1 MRSRRRRSTVTRWA
15 RTRAQ
20 HDRQGRIMAE
30 DPTPSVNDVVLAE
43 SRRGT
48 GRARYWQTG
57 IVRYS
62 GLYGIAILI
71 VIFSLTLPG
80 VFPTSV
86 TFRLVLEDQSIGGLL
101 ALAALIPLAA
111 GSIDLAFAYIAGLSM
126 VVMAWLNIN
135 TGIPTIVCAL
145 IALVCGVAVGV
156 LSGLII
162 VFFDIDSLIVTL
174 GTGTV
179 ALGMTELLTGGSVL
193 PTTLPNSFNYLGQGL
208 IGPLPVLAVI
218 LFVVA
223 ACMYVWLEHT
233 PSGRRLLA
241 TGNNRNAARAAGIK
255 VAKIQFLSLVA
266 SSVISGF
273 AGILLLCQIGSATD
287 TSASAYLLPAIAALF
302 LGTTQ
307 VINRVNVAGTIV
319 AVYLLGVGIKGLE
332 LAGAAPWVQEFFDG
346 LVLLI
351 AVVLAT
357 RGRVR
362 NRVSRRRNSNT
373 NKESSGKIDG
383 ISEVE
388 EQTSA

>member
-1 MRSRRRRSTVTRWA
+1 M
-15 RTRAQ
+15 Q
-20 HDRQGRIMAE
+20 E

-48 GRARYWQTG
+48 GWPRYWQTG

-71 VIFSLTLPG
+71 VIFSLTQPG

-135 TGIPTIVCAL
+135 TGIPTILCAL
-145 IALVCGVAVGV
+145 IAMVCAVAFGA

-179 ALGMTELLTGGSVL
+179 ALGVTELITGGSVL
-193 PTTLPNSFNYLGQGL
+193 PVQLPNTFNDLGQGL
-208 IGPLPVLAVI
+208 IGPVPVLAVI
-218 LFVVA
+218 LFGVA

-233 PSGRRLLA
+233 PAGRRLLA

-273 AGILLLCQIGSATD
+273 TGILLLCQIGSATD
-287 TSASAYLLPAIAALF
+287 TTASAYLLPAIAALF

-351 AVVLAT
+351 AVILAS

-362 NRVSRRRNSNT
+362 NRVSRSARKNSNA
-373 NKESSGKIDG
+373 NKKSSGNIGDVA
-383 ISEVE
+383 EAE
-388 EQTSA
+388 DQTSA

>member
-1 MRSRRRRSTVTRWA
+1 MSS
-15 RTRAQ
+15 
-20 HDRQGRIMAE
+20 HNSGLPD

-43 SRRGT
+43 SRRGPQWS
-48 GRARYWQTG
+48 RYWQAG

-71 VIFSLTLPG
+71 FIFTLTLPG
-80 VFPTSV
+80 VFNTTV

-135 TGIPTIVCAL
+135 TSIPSLVCVL
-145 IALVCGVAVGV
+145 IAMACAVSFGV
-156 LSGLII
+156 LSGLI
-162 VFFDIDSLIVTL
+162 VTFFDIDSLIVTL

-179 ALGMTELLTGGSVL
+179 ALGVTELLTGGSVL
-193 PTTLPNSFNYLGQGL
+193 PAQLPSEFNTLGQGL
-208 IGPLPVLAVI
+208 VGPVPVPAII

-255 VAKIQFLSLVA
+255 VAKVQFLSLVA

-273 AGILLLCQIGSATD
+273 TGILLLCEVGSATD

-332 LAGAAPWVQEFFDG
+332 LHGAAPWVQEFFDG

-362 NRVSRRRNSNT
+362 NRVSRTSPKKAARRSRIPVIT
-373 NKESSGKIDG
+373 EA
-383 ISEVE
+383 SELE
-388 EQTSA
+388 EQADA

>member
-1 MRSRRRRSTVTRWA
+1 
-15 RTRAQ
+15 
-20 HDRQGRIMAE
+20 MAE

-145 IALVCGVAVGV
+145 IALACGVAVGV

-208 IGPLPVLAVI
+208 IGPVPVLAVI

-255 VAKIQFLSLVA
+255 VARIQFLSLVA

-273 AGILLLCQIGSATD
+273 TGILLLCQIGSATD

-362 NRVSRRRNSNT
+362 NRVSRRKNSNT
-373 NKESSGKIDG
+373 NKESPGKIDG

>member
-1 MRSRRRRSTVTRWA
+1 MIGPGG
-15 RTRAQ
+15 
-20 HDRQGRIMAE
+20 DMLGN
-30 DPTPSVNDVVLAE
+30 PTPSVNEVVLAE
-43 SRRGT
+43 SRRGA
-48 GRARYWQTG
+48 GWGRYWRVG

-62 GLYGIAILI
+62 GLYGIGILI
-71 VIFSLTLPG
+71 LVFSLTLPG
-80 VFPTSV
+80 VFATDV
-86 TFRLVLEDQSIGGLL
+86 TFRLVLQDQSIGGLL

-111 GSIDLAFAYIAGLSM
+111 GTIDLAFAYIAGLSM

-135 TGIPTIVCAL
+135 TGIPTALCIL
-145 IALVCGVAVGV
+145 IAMACAIGFGV

-162 VFFDIDSLIVTL
+162 TFFDIDSLIVTL

-179 ALGMTELLTGGSVL
+179 ALGVTELLTSGSVL
-193 PTTLPNSFNYLGQGL
+193 PVQLPSALNSLGDGL
-208 IGPLPVLAVI
+208 LGPVPVPAVI
-218 LFVVA
+218 LLGVA
-223 ACMYVWLEHT
+223 VCMYVWLEHT

-273 AGILLLCQIGSATD
+273 TGILLLCEVGSATD

-332 LAGAAPWVQEFFDG
+332 LHGAAPWVQQFFDG
-346 LVLLI
+346 LVLLV
-351 AVVLAT
+351 AVTLAS

-362 NRVSRRRNSNT
+362 NKVSRGPRRFRGGNPR
-373 NKESSGKIDG
+373 SSGPISEV
-383 ISEVE
+383 SEVE
-388 EQTSA
+388 EEASA